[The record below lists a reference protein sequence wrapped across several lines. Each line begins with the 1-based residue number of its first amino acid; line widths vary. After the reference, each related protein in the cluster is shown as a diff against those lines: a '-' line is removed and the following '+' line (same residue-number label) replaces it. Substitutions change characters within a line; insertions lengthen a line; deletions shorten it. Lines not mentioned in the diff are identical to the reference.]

1 MHTATDFTEIM
12 ARMHRVDEAERSLAR
27 RVSVDPR
34 AIVAPRNRVRELVRR
49 LAGGPPQGRDEP
61 MTSRDVGARAPQHGL
76 VSP

>member
-34 AIVAPRNRVRELVRR
+34 AIVAPRNREALAR
-49 LAGGPPQGRDEP
+49 LAAVATRRGGR
-61 MTSRDVGARAPQHGL
+61 
-76 VSP
+76 